1 MKINKTISHIILESI
16 LLGICIWDRIV
27 NIPKYP
33 YNFFYMTQIDLY
45 LHIVYFALILFED
58 CRHGNSFL
66 AYQQYF
72 NFCFSISFLC
82 FVMYWGMIIFNPNTL
97 YKKGIT
103 IPFLLNFGLHGGVFF
118 INLCEQLLINQRRK
132 PSYIKWYFNFIYT
145 LLYTILLKSL
155 YVFWTIKVYPFA
167 YKSNLLLICVN
178 LAGFGVSM
186 VGHYLY
192 VYLTNLS
199 CLFKE
204 EKKDG
209 SEVIQLVEKENV

>member
-1 MKINKTISHIILESI
+1 MKNNKIISHIILESI

-45 LHIVYFALILFED
+45 LHMTYFALIIFED
-58 CRHGNSFL
+58 IKYGNSFL
-66 AYQQYF
+66 AYQQFF

-82 FVMYWGMIIFNPNTL
+82 FVMYWGMILFNPNTL

-103 IPFLLNFGLHGGVFF
+103 IPFLLNFSLHGGVFF
-118 INLCEQLLINQRRK
+118 ISLFEQLLINKRRN
-132 PSYIKWYFNFIYT
+132 PTYIKWYVNFIYT

-155 YVFWTIKVYPFA
+155 YIFWEIKVYPFA
-167 YKSNLLLICVN
+167 YKSNLLLIGVN
-178 LAGFGVSM
+178 LAGFVVSM

-192 VYLTNLS
+192 VFLTNMNYL
-199 CLFKE
+199 LKE
-204 EKKDG
+204 KRNNDNGNELI
-209 SEVIQLVEKENV
+209 VKENV